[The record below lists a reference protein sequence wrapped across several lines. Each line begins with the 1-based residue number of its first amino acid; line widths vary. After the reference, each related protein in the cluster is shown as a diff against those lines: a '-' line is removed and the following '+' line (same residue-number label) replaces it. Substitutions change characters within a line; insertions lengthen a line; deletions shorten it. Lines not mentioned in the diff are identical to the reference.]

1 LRKGWRKRYKHE
13 RGNLPAHLSMENLS
27 MTLADIRPGQ
37 EIQVT
42 GFLPQLP
49 NHTQVRLKAYG
60 MVPGVSLTVIQ
71 QSPVTIVSIEHLE
84 LALENDLARSVAV
97 KNIL

>member
-1 LRKGWRKRYKHE
+1 
-13 RGNLPAHLSMENLS
+13 MENLS